1 MLMYEL
7 MITAITSAL
16 LTSAM
21 FLGYDYYKEKK
32 KQQAY
37 EKTVTTVL
45 KVAQQAIPL
54 LMNNNTNNL
63 LSNIYNL
70 LNNQNVSS
78 QAVYKMPTN
87 NFNGTWYDTPCIK
100 CPTSPTVH
108 RSDLKSL
115 FTHCQKNPDNSEV
128 YKPTESK
135 CPFNSECP
143 IDIII

>member
-45 KVAQQAIPL
+45 NVAQHAVPL

-70 LNNQNVSS
+70 LNNQNIST

-87 NFNGTWYDTPCIK
+87 NFNGTWYDTPCTK
-100 CPTSPTVH
+100 CPTVYKG
-108 RSDLKSL
+108 DLKSL
-115 FTHCQKNPDNSEV
+115 FARCQKNTNETDV

-135 CPFNSECP
+135 CPFNPDCP
-143 IDIII
+143 IDITI